1 MVLMSV
7 VDIGLNKEKYKF
19 ALIIPTHNRVEC
31 IEQYIFEKA
40 EILKDIGVDIIIYD
54 SSDNSD
60 TYNLV
65 LRYIKKFDNIR
76 YEKYIGILEK
86 NAIDKKVYTACKLFS
101 KDYEYIMFS
110 SDGIIVNL
118 ELIFEKLKFH
128 MAKNTDMIIY
138 NNGKESIDYY
148 SDSIELFKLCAWRM
162 TSLSSI
168 IFSTVFLNKVIETF
182 NLEHPDFFGLWLST
196 SCFYYIAYNDF
207 KAVCISEYNL
217 WNANKMRKESFW
229 IESGDVLCQW
239 GKVWYEVVTH
249 LPSKYDCVKSE
260 VLISHDRKTKIF
272 SIRGLLR
279 MKMSGNLTY
288 RKVKEYSKYIN
299 FVTCTPKIMFYVLS
313 ILPISMLLKI
323 IRNIYKI
330 QLR

>member
-1 MVLMSV
+1 MELMSV
-7 VDIGLNKEKYKF
+7 VDIRLKKERYKF

-31 IEQYIFEKA
+31 VEQYIYEKA
-40 EILKDIGVDIIIYD
+40 EILNDIGVDIIIYD

-60 TYNLV
+60 TYYSTLK
-65 LRYIKKFDNIR
+65 YIEKFDNIR
-76 YEKYIGILEK
+76 YERYIGILEK

-128 MAKNTDMIIY
+128 MDKNTDMIIY
-138 NNGKESIDYY
+138 NNGKESIEYY
-148 SDSIELFKLCAWRM
+148 YDSIELFKLCAWRM

-168 IFSTVFLNKVIETF
+168 IFSTLFLNKVIEKF

-196 SCFYYIAYNDF
+196 SCFYYIAYNNF
-207 KAVCISEYNL
+207 KAVFISDYNV
-217 WNANKMRKESFW
+217 WKVNKMRRESFW
-229 IESGDVLCQW
+229 IESGNVLCQW
-239 GKVWYEVVTH
+239 GKVWYEVVNN
-249 LPSKYDCVKSE
+249 LPSKYDCAKQQ
-260 VLISHDRKTKIF
+260 VLISHDENTKIF

-299 FVTCTPKIMFYVLS
+299 FVTCTPKIIFYILS
-313 ILPISMLLKI
+313 ILPISTLLKI
-323 IRNIYKI
+323 IRNIYKV